1 MVENG
6 GVNICMCMYMYMYFR
21 TILAPTWGVDANF
34 GSKSSGVIYAILLN
48 LQNPQKNN
56 DFSMFL
62 QVLEGQVE
70 PK

>member
-1 MVENG
+1 
-6 GVNICMCMYMYMYFR
+6 MYVHVYVYVFQKHSGSN
-21 TILAPTWGVDANF
+21 LGVDANF

-48 LQNPQKNN
+48 LQNPKKNN
-56 DFSMFL
+56 DFSIFL

>member
-1 MVENG
+1 
-6 GVNICMCMYMYMYFR
+6 MYVYVYVYVFQKHSGSN
-21 TILAPTWGVDANF
+21 LGVDANF

-48 LQNPQKNN
+48 VQNPQKNN

-70 PK
+70 PN